1 MTDNC
6 SIAWHQQL
14 RRITGTPGAELLS
27 AAPTYIRSSKDQLPR
42 LFRRYYLVFASFLIS
57 ALIHSIGSYVVTRA
71 RGLPLSDGAEF
82 KFFLLHGAALIVEDF
97 VCYLLGVNDQD
108 KTKPPSTKRK
118 WIGYAVTLCWWT
130 YSRVALKAIP
140 LAVAHGLQDERGP
153 LFAALKH
160 TEEAATSMPGNF
172 VQWSIEG
179 AQKLLAAR

>member
-1 MTDNC
+1 MTDHF

-27 AAPTYIRSSKDQLPR
+27 AAPSYIQSSKDLAPR
-42 LFRRYYLVFASFLIS
+42 LFRRYYQVYASFLLS
-57 ALIHSIGSYVVTRA
+57 ALIHAIGSYVVTRA

-82 KFFLLHGAALIVEDF
+82 KFFLLHGAALLVEDF
-97 VCYLLGVNDQD
+97 ACFLLGVDDQD
-108 KTKPPSTKRK
+108 KTKRPSTARV
-118 WIGYAVTLCWWT
+118 WIGYAITLCWWT

-140 LAVAHGLQDERGP
+140 LAEAHGLRDQRGP

-172 VQWSIEG
+172 VQWGIE
-179 AQKLLAAR
+179 AVQKRLAT